1 MTNLNRTV
9 AAISTPPGKGGVSVI
24 RISGDDAIAVAQR
37 VFRPKSKK
45 AVSSLPSRHSVY
57 GDVILR
63 GRIIDDAMLT
73 LYRAP
78 ASYTGEDTAEICAH
92 GGILVTGKVLE
103 ACLEAGALAAQA
115 GDFTRRAYINGKL
128 TLSEA
133 EAIGNLLEAKT
144 AGQLYLA
151 RGGADGKLSHEIKR
165 IYDEMC
171 SISASVYA
179 LVDYPEEDLAEMSV
193 EEMSAGLVHVHDAIC
208 ALDATYD
215 SARVINEGIKTV
227 ICGSPNT
234 GKSSLY
240 NALSGE
246 ELAIVTDIEGTT
258 RDTLRTEVAL
268 GDILLCLCDTAGIRK
283 SEDTVERIGIERSRK
298 ALEDAQLI
306 FLMLDASRPLSE
318 GDTALIETLSEMKD
332 KCVIALMN
340 KCDLGHEADRDFV
353 QSRIAHVLDIS
364 AKEGRGISDISSL
377 VRSLFLSEDIDL
389 SNDAIIQNAR
399 QHGCAARAL
408 EAIEDAQN
416 ALAQGL
422 PPDMAACDIERAMA
436 LLCEI
441 DGRSVGEDITREI
454 FSKFCVGK

>member
-1 MTNLNRTV
+1 MTLLNRTV

-24 RISGDDAIAVAQR
+24 RISGNDAVSVAEK

-45 AVSSLPSRHSVY
+45 AVSALPSRYSVY

-63 GRIIDDAMLT
+63 GRVIDDAMLT
-73 LYRAP
+73 VYRAP

-92 GGILVTGKVLE
+92 GGVLVTGKVLE
-103 ACLEAGALAAQA
+103 ACLEAGAQMAEA
-115 GDFTRRAYINGKL
+115 GEFTRRAYLNGKL
-128 TLSEA
+128 ALSEA

-144 AGQLYLA
+144 TSQLYLA
-151 RGGADGKLSHEIKR
+151 RNGADGRLSREIKK

-193 EEMSAGLVHVHDAIC
+193 EEMSDRLIAVRDAIA
-208 ALDATYD
+208 ALDSTYD
-215 SARVINEGIKTV
+215 SAKVINEGIKTV

-268 GDILLCLCDTAGIRK
+268 GDILLCLCDTAGIRE
-283 SEDTVERIGIERSRK
+283 SDDTVERIGIERSRR
-298 ALEDAQLI
+298 ALDDAKLI
-306 FLMLDASRPLSE
+306 FLMLDASRPLAE
-318 GDTALIETLSEMKD
+318 GDISLIETLSEMNG

-340 KCDLGHEADRDFV
+340 KCDLGYAADAEFV
-353 QSRIAHVLDIS
+353 RSKIAHVLDIS
-364 AKEGRGISDISSL
+364 AKDGAGINELSSL
-377 VRSLFLSEDIDL
+377 VRALFLSSEIDL
-389 SNDAIIQNAR
+389 TNDAIIQNAR
-399 QHGCAARAL
+399 QHGCAARSL
-408 EAIEDAQN
+408 EAVEDALS
-416 ALAQGL
+416 ALSQGL

-441 DGRSVGEDITREI
+441 DGQSVGEDITAEI

>member
-1 MTNLNRTV
+1 MTRLNRTV

-24 RISGDDAIAVAQR
+24 RISGDDAISVAEK

-45 AVSSLPSRHSVY
+45 AVSSLPSRYSVY

-63 GRIIDDAMLT
+63 ERVIDDGMLT

-78 ASYTGEDTAEICAH
+78 ASYTGEDTAEIGAH

-103 ACLEAGALAAQA
+103 ACLEAGAQMAEA
-115 GDFTRRAYINGKL
+115 GDFTRRAYLNGKL

-151 RGGADGKLSHEIKR
+151 RGGADGRLSREIKG

-179 LVDYPEEDLAEMSV
+179 LVDYPEEDLAEMSS
-193 EEMSAGLVHVHDAIC
+193 EEMTDRLGRVRDAI
-208 ALDATYD
+208 AELDATYD

-227 ICGSPNT
+227 ICGAPNT

-268 GDILLCLCDTAGIRK
+268 GDILLCLCDTAGIRE
-283 SEDTVERIGIERSRK
+283 SEDTVERIGIERSRQ
-298 ALEDAQLI
+298 ALSDAQLI
-306 FLMLDASRPLSE
+306 FLMLDASRPLS
-318 GDTALIETLSEMKD
+318 DVDISLIDTLSEMKD

-340 KCDLGHEADRDFV
+340 KCDLGYTADVAFV
-353 QSRIAHVLDIS
+353 RNKIGHVLDIS
-364 AKEGRGISDISSL
+364 AKERRGIPELSEL
-377 VRSLFLSEDIDL
+377 LRTLFLNEEIDL

-399 QHGCAARAL
+399 QHGCAKRAL
-408 EAIEDAQN
+408 AAVEDALN
-416 ALAQGL
+416 ALSAGM

-441 DGRSVGEDITREI
+441 DGQSVGEDITAEI

>member
-1 MTNLNRTV
+1 MTLLNRTV

-24 RISGDDAIAVAQR
+24 RISGNDAIAVAER

-45 AVSSLPSRHSVY
+45 PVSSLPSRYAVY

-63 GRIIDDAMLT
+63 GKAIDDGMLT
-73 LYRAP
+73 IFRAP
-78 ASYTGEDTAEICAH
+78 ASYTGEDSAEICAH
-92 GGILVTGKVLE
+92 GGVLVTHKVLE
-103 ACLEAGALAAQA
+103 ACLEAGAQMAEA
-115 GDFTRRAYINGKL
+115 GDFTRRAYLSGKL

-144 AGQLYLA
+144 TGQLYLA
-151 RGGADGKLSHEIKR
+151 RGGAEGRLSREIQK

-179 LVDYPEEDLAEMSV
+179 LVDYPEEDLAEMSAD
-193 EEMSAGLVHVHDAIC
+193 EMAERLSRLRGALS
-208 ALDATYD
+208 ALDSTYD
-215 SARVINEGIKTV
+215 SAKVINEGISTV

-268 GDILLCLCDTAGIRK
+268 GDVLLCLCDTAGIRE
-283 SEDTVERIGIERSRK
+283 SEDTVERIGIERSRR
-298 ALEDAQLI
+298 ALDDARLI

-318 GDTALIETLSEMKD
+318 GDISLIDTLAEMKD

-340 KCDLGHEADRDFV
+340 KSDLALEADRNYV
-353 QSRIAHVLDIS
+353 QKKIPRLLDIS
-364 AKEGRGISDISSL
+364 AKEGRGLAELREL
-377 VRSLFLSEDIDL
+377 VRSLFLSDGIDL
-389 SNDAIIQNAR
+389 TSDAIIQNAR
-399 QHGCAARAL
+399 QHACAVRAL
-408 EAIEDAQN
+408 AAIEDALI
-416 ALAQGL
+416 ALSSGMPA
-422 PPDMAACDIERAMA
+422 DMAACDIERAMA

-441 DGRSVGEDITREI
+441 DGQSVGEDITAEI